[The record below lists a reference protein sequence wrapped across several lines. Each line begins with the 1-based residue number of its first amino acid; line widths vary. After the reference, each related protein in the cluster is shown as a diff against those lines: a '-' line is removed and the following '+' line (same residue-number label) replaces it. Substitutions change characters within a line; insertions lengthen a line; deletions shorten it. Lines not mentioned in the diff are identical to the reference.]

1 MRVGKAALGGLALA
15 GAVVA
20 GLAATGHL
28 PASLQSKLSSAQPHA
43 RTEVAHK
50 PEVALPIA
58 VTAVR
63 AHQSQFVETALVT
76 GTLVPREEIIVG
88 PEVEGL
94 RVVDVLADEGD
105 RVRKGQVLAR
115 LVSDTL
121 EAQLAQNDAALARA
135 TAAIA
140 QARATIASAEARL
153 TEARNAYSRGMP
165 LAKTGVISESG
176 MDQREASAKTSE
188 AAVVSARQGLT
199 LAEAEKNQIEA
210 QRRELVWRRGRT
222 DITAPADGVVSRRN
236 VRIGGFATGAGEPM
250 FRIIARGEI
259 ELEGEASELQLP
271 RIREG
276 QPAVVS
282 TAGADMVKGRVRLV
296 SPEIDRNTRLGRLR
310 IFLGDVAGLRI
321 GAFAR
326 GRIETAR
333 SDGLAIPASAV
344 LYGSDGPTVQLVV
357 DGLVRTRRIKLGL
370 AQGDLVEVR
379 EGLAPGDVV
388 VARSGTFLRDGDAVR
403 PVVEGTA
410 RVTNAG

>member
-1 MRVGKAALGGLALA
+1 MRVGKAALGVLALA
-15 GAVVA
+15 GIVTA

-28 PASLQSKLSSAQPHA
+28 PASLQGKASSPKSDAPTKQ
-43 RTEVAHK
+43 AHK

-58 VTAVR
+58 VTAVHVR
-63 AHQSQFVETALVT
+63 HAQFVATALVT

-94 RVVDVLADEGD
+94 RVVEVLADEGD

-140 QARATIASAEARL
+140 QAKANITSAEARL
-153 TEARNAYSRGMP
+153 TEARNAYTRGKP
-165 LAKTGVISESG
+165 LAKTGVLSESG
-176 MDQREASAKTSE
+176 MDQREASAKTAE
-188 AAVVSARQGLT
+188 AALVSARQGLT
-199 LAEAEKNQIEA
+199 LAEAEKSQIEA
-210 QRRELVWRRGRT
+210 QRREIVWRRGRT
-222 DITAPADGVVSRRN
+222 DIAAPADGIVSRRN
-236 VRIGGFATGAGEPM
+236 VRIGGFASGAGEPM

-276 QPAVVS
+276 QSAVVS
-282 TAGADMVKGRVRLV
+282 TAGADAVKGRVRLV
-296 SPEIDRNTRLGRLR
+296 SPEVDRNTRLGRLR
-310 IFLGDVAGLRI
+310 IFLGDVAGLHI

-344 LYGSDGPTVQLVV
+344 LYGGDGPTVQVV
-357 DGLVRTRRIKLGL
+357 ADGVVRTRHIKLGL
-370 AQGDLVEVR
+370 AQGELIEVR
-379 EGLAPGDVV
+379 EGLKPGEVV

-403 PVVEGTA
+403 AVIADNPRMTS
-410 RVTNAG
+410 AG